1 MKAGSVFAIL
11 ALCAATPLAAQVQP
25 GEKVVVKPGQ
35 APVAAKPG
43 ILPANVTLPAP
54 PQDPFVAKQVVPGN
68 PQDPFAGVFF
78 PPELVMQ
85 HQQQLGLTGEQ
96 RTAIVNEI
104 VRAQQRFVELQW
116 QLQSE
121 SETLK
126 QRMQGARVDEARLL
140 QQLDRVLD
148 LERQVKRTQIE
159 LQVRIKN
166 TLTEAQQQQLRQL
179 GGPRLAPR

>member
-1 MKAGSVFAIL
+1 MKAASLLVAL
-11 ALCAATPLAAQVQP
+11 ALFAASPLAAQVQP

-35 APVAAKPG
+35 APVAVKPG
-43 ILPANVTLPAP
+43 LPPPADIGRP
-54 PQDPFVAKQVVPGN
+54 GLQEPFGGKQVVPGG

-96 RTAIVNEI
+96 RTAIVNEV
-104 VRAQQRFVELQW
+104 VRAQQRFVEGQW
-116 QLQSE
+116 QMQAE
-121 SETLK
+121 SEALR
-126 QRMQGARVDEARLL
+126 QLLQGARVDEAKLL

-148 LERQVKRTQIE
+148 LERQIKRTQIE

-166 TLTEAQQQQLRQL
+166 VLTEAQQQQLRPQRN
-179 GGPRLAPR
+179 GIAPR